1 MTLELSLIII
11 LIVILIYI
19 IINKIYSI
27 LFQITGLPKNI
38 SNFQALS
45 LFTNCGFTTAESE
58 TISNHKTRRKI
69 AVACMITGSF
79 FSVIIVSLIVNLI
92 SSFSIANAKETYGII
107 LGACGIFIL
116 ILLFFQIPFIKKF
129 VNNIIQ
135 KIVSMIITKK
145 DKDNVI
151 TIIDNFGSDS
161 IVEIYIHQLPEFL
174 NNKTIHESKIK
185 SEYNINILSIKRNK
199 RLIDITRNTVISTND
214 TLLAYG
220 SFQSI
225 KDCFTV
231 QNKTKVELVEVKKKF
246 NEIDLIDNYGSNA
259 MVEVTI
265 QEVPEIIKNKSLI
278 ESGLKDKYGINVMII
293 KREGEVIDV
302 LKDTILQN
310 GDKIVVFGNYQAIKN
325 IFLY

>member
-1 MTLELSLIII
+1 MIHEALKTSYKGHMSIRFYIDSFPLSKLYSVDSKMEELFAKRVNLKSGANLIIEYTEAMT
-11 LIVILIYI
+11 VIDV
-19 IINKIYSI
+19 N
-27 LFQITGLPKNI
+27 
-38 SNFQALS
+38 
-45 LFTNCGFTTAESE
+45 TA
-58 TISNHKTRRKI
+58 K
-69 AVACMITGSF
+69 C
-79 FSVIIVSLIVNLI
+79 
-92 SSFSIANAKETYGII
+92 
-107 LGACGIFIL
+107 
-116 ILLFFQIPFIKKF
+116 
-129 VNNIIQ
+129 
-135 KIVSMIITKK
+135 ITKK

-151 TIIDNFGSDS
+151 TIIENFGSDS